1 MANVDDLSKMI
12 EKELLSY
19 SAEIDATMQKE
30 IDNVAKEVKENLE
43 NNPNVPVR
51 TGEYKR
57 SFRIRKISN
66 GTGYKRVAVANDK
79 YQLTHLLE
87 YGHAKRNGGR
97 TRTFKHW
104 EMAQNIADKLPDKLK
119 SVLQK

>member
-1 MANVDDLSKMI
+1 MASIEELSKMI
-12 EKELLSY
+12 EKEVASY
-19 SAEIDATMQKE
+19 SAEVDNAMQKE
-30 IDNVAKEVKENLE
+30 IDTVAKEVKESLE
-43 NNPNVPVR
+43 NNPNIPVR

-57 SFRIRKISN
+57 GFKIRKIAS

-97 TRTFKHW
+97 TRAYKHW
-104 EMAQNIADKLPDKLK
+104 EMAQKIADELPNKLK
-119 SVLQK
+119 AVLER